1 LVWGNAIVGS
11 LGEKKIGL
19 KLIADKSS
27 GKLLGA
33 QAVGFAGVVSRINSL
48 SVALWA
54 EMNLDEI
61 AYLDLAYSPF
71 FSGAWDIIHNAAR
84 VLLQKI

>member
-1 LVWGNAIVGS
+1 
-11 LGEKKIGL
+11 
-19 KLIADKSS
+19 
-27 GKLLGA
+27 
-33 QAVGFAGVVSRINSL
+33 VGFAGAVSRINSL

>member
-1 LVWGNAIVGS
+1 MVWGNAIVGS

-19 KLIADKSS
+19 KLVADKSS

-33 QAVGFAGVVSRINSL
+33 QTVGFAGAVSRINSL

-54 EMNLDEI
+54 EMNLDDI
-61 AYLDLAYSPF
+61 SYLDLAYSPF
-71 FSGAWDIIHNAAR
+71 FSGAWDIIHNAAQALR
-84 VLLQKI
+84 RAI